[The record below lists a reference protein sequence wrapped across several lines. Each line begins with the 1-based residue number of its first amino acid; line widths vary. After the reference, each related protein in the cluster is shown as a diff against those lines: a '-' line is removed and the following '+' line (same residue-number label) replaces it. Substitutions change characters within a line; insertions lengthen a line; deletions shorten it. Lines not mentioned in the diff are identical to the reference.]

1 MCSYAGQAL
10 AEHIFLLHIQ
20 IRVFSEEGHEVAAV
34 YSSHN
39 ELAGFT
45 DCSFDRKKKRFV
57 VKEINIQKENAVEN
71 AELYR
76 SICSLARFHGAD
88 ELIIAGEKYSG
99 YQ

>member
-1 MCSYAGQAL
+1 MRDKRWL
-10 AEHIFLLHIQ
+10 NTF
-20 IRVFSEEGHEVAAV
+20 FSCTFRFEYFKKKGMKWPL
-34 YSSHN
+34 SILSHN

-57 VKEINIQKENAVEN
+57 VKEINIKKENAVEN

-76 SICSLARFHGAD
+76 SICWPARFHGAD